1 MSPCSTC
8 STCVS
13 RSEIGTLVSHGALRS
28 LRPQACMLRQ
38 RMAVTGQGVLVRGL
52 GLGVHQGV
60 GAAATFDSGVH
71 IAGLQPDDVLLSVR

>member
-1 MSPCSTC
+1 
-8 STCVS
+8 
-13 RSEIGTLVSHGALRS
+13 
-28 LRPQACMLRQ
+28 MLRQ